1 MNILV
6 DTHIFLWWHSMPEK
20 LPLHFRQHYEDQQT
34 TIYLSVASIW
44 EIQIKLQIGKL
55 RLNQSLETI
64 LNLQQTANQLQI
76 LPIALRH
83 VLNLARVPL
92 IHKNPFDRLLIAQ
105 ALADNLTIMTKDHV
119 FAQYPIQTI
128 PIQP

>member
-44 EIQIKLQIGKL
+44 KIQIKLQIGKL

-105 ALADNLTIMTKDHV
+105 AMTHGITLASDDSN
-119 FAQYPIQTI
+119 FAQYGVSLLW
-128 PIQP
+128 